1 MALTEEQ
8 YTQIRKEL
16 DECQKPFIFFDDDQ
30 DGLCSFLLLY
40 RYKKEGKG
48 HIVKTTPR
56 LDQKFALRA
65 VEYGADKVFVL
76 DLAVLEDD
84 FIDAIHV
91 PIIWVDHH
99 GPFKK
104 HKVKYFNPKVENVQD
119 NFPTSYLCYRT
130 VKQDLWLA
138 AVGCVSDWFIPEF
151 LKEFEGRYP
160 GMIDKPYKEP
170 GDILYGGTRLG
181 LLSRIFSFNLKGQ
194 SSDVMKSVRTMIKI
208 ESPYEILDSSTP
220 RGKFIYKRYDAINR
234 QFEPLMKRAFKAA
247 EETTENFILFPYE
260 DDKTSFTSDISNEL
274 TYKYPKKVVLICREK
289 DEEMKCS
296 LRSGTHNLP
305 PIVEKCLIGLH
316 GHGGGHEHAC
326 GVNVHRHHF
335 EEFISRLKKE
345 I

>member
-8 YTQIRKEL
+8 YSQIRKEL
-16 DECQKPFIFFDDDQ
+16 DECQKPFFFFDDDQ

-56 LDQKFALRA
+56 LNAQFALKA

-84 FIDAIHV
+84 FIDNIHV

-104 HKVKYFNPKVENVQD
+104 HKVKYYNPKVENAHD

-130 VKQDLWLA
+130 VRQDLWLG

-151 LKEFEGRYP
+151 LKEFEEQYP
-160 GMIDKPYKEP
+160 NLIGKEYKEP
-170 GDILYGGTRLG
+170 GDILYGDTKLG
-181 LLSRIFSFNLKGQ
+181 LLSRILSFNLKGQ
-194 SSDVMKSVRTMIKI
+194 STEVMKSIRTMIKI
-208 ESPYEILDSSTP
+208 DSPYEILEQTTP
-220 RGKFIYKRYDAINR
+220 RGKFIFKRYEVVNR
-234 QFEPLMKRAFKAA
+234 GFEPLLKRAFDLA
-247 EETTENFILFPYE
+247 EKTEGNFILFPYE
-260 DDKTSFTSDISNEL
+260 EDKTSFTSDISNEL
-274 TYKYPKKVVLICREK
+274 TYKYPNKVVLVCRERN
-289 DEEMKCS
+289 EEMKGS
-296 LRSGTHNLP
+296 LRSGMHNLP
-305 PIVEKCLIGLH
+305 PIVEKCLVGIH
-316 GHGGGHEHAC
+316 GQGGGHEHAC
-326 GVNVHRHHF
+326 GLNIHKHNF
-335 EEFISRLKKE
+335 DEFIERLKKE